1 MNADIR
7 ISVGFPNH
15 PKTVKLERRL
25 GFQGIRSLL
34 ALWTWAAQNR
44 PDGDLG
50 GANGRTTT
58 VRRPLDEEDI
68 EIAAQWPG
76 EPGLFV
82 ATLVALGWLDR
93 TERGYLL
100 HEWQQHNPWVAA
112 ATDRS
117 DKARFSRMAKTHPDI
132 FKSLCARGIR
142 AISAEEFARL
152 KAGWSPDDRSTDVE
166 EAFDDR
172 LRFVRRSFDARS
184 TTVERSF
191 DDRSTPSP
199 SPSPSPIEEKERV
212 VLETAPADA
221 DEGAGPPDGSAALE
235 DSATASSALARP
247 VEAQEDGSDETL
259 AENGTFAPPAVVFA
273 PAASGTADL
282 ARDPPKTAAPAP
294 VERAVEQAVAPGSIA
309 DTPRDA
315 ESAADD
321 PVATASATD
330 APPGPALASM
340 AAPAPRPDPAGD
352 VAEPAA
358 TRDATR
364 PVRRRSPVPA
374 AMPDPPGWL
383 PRALWD
389 RWQSHRRALKKPM
402 TADGA
407 LMALAQLEKAKGFG
421 HDPAELLE
429 TAIANGWQGCVFPD
443 RHYQP
448 APARPASG
456 PARDG
461 GRRSLREV
469 PADPAVYLRTDG
481 FVTELAAEEAA

>member
-15 PKTVKLERRL
+15 PKTVKLDRRL

-50 GANGRTTT
+50 GANGRCTV

-112 ATDRS
+112 ATNRS

-132 FKSLCARGIR
+132 FKSLCEQGVR

-152 KAGWSPDDRSTDVE
+152 KAGWFPDDRSTVVE

-172 LRFVRRSFDARS
+172 S
-184 TTVERSF
+184 TTVARSLNERAIPSPF
-191 DDRSTPSP
+191 PSP
-199 SPSPSPIEEKERV
+199 SPNEEKERV
-212 VLETAPADA
+212 ARETAPADE

-247 VEAQEDGSDETL
+247 VEAREDGSDETL
-259 AENGTFAPPAVVFA
+259 AENGTFAPPAVPFA

-309 DTPRDA
+309 DTPRDCN
-315 ESAADD
+315 SGWD
-321 PVATASATD
+321 PD
-330 APPGPALASM
+330 C
-340 AAPAPRPDPAGD
+340 
-352 VAEPAA
+352 
-358 TRDATR
+358 
-364 PVRRRSPVPA
+364 
-374 AMPDPPGWL
+374 
-383 PRALWD
+383 
-389 RWQSHRRALKKPM
+389 H
-402 TADGA
+402 
-407 LMALAQLEKAKGFG
+407 
-421 HDPAELLE
+421 
-429 TAIANGWQGCVFPD
+429 
-443 RHYQP
+443 
-448 APARPASG
+448 
-456 PARDG
+456 RDG
-461 GRRSLREV
+461 VLPVSLLDGQKIWVEPNPTPSVASR
-469 PADPAVYLRTDG
+469 YL
-481 FVTELAAEEAA
+481 